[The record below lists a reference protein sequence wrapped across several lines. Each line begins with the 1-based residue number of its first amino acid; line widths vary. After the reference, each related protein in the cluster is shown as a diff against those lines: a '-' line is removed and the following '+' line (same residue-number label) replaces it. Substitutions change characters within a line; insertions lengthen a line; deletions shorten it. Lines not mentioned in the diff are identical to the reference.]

1 MAYLQIV
8 CRLHAVSYTRNMV
21 DLDKAAKLSALP
33 LGKESIYGLIK
44 KVNRPFL
51 MALMYIRVN
60 TSLHVFRP
68 FALSDEA
75 DNPEAPN
82 TIAFH
87 LARISPKAKV
97 HSWFISSCT
106 FIGESAGVRLHQLRI
121 FTTCQIL
128 PPAAYSQLHTGN
140 RLESGFPYVTVRAPV
155 SAGRESSN
163 GYSFGQTN
171 LTQCKAPTL
180 SLSPCAR
187 HSPRLSGV
195 ATNHQ
200 ERDIS
205 WGTIPINL
213 RRMYALPLPV
223 GREPGDMPAHVI
235 PYHRPRTSS
244 VLHTKRPWKLSF
256 MGEKVDLLVKQ

>member
-1 MAYLQIV
+1 MGATP
-8 CRLHAVSYTRNMV
+8 TREKLMRRSKGRNNGEGVV
-21 DLDKAAKLSALP
+21 DVLRVMGELEGDRVQRHVRKAIIE
-33 LGKESIYGLIK
+33 G
-44 KVNRPFL
+44 
-51 MALMYIRVN
+51 
-60 TSLHVFRP
+60 
-68 FALSDEA
+68 
-75 DNPEAPN
+75 
-82 TIAFH
+82 
-87 LARISPKAKV
+87 
-97 HSWFISSCT
+97 W
-106 FIGESAGVRLHQLRI
+106 
-121 FTTCQIL
+121 
-128 PPAAYSQLHTGN
+128 
-140 RLESGFPYVTVRAPV
+140 
-155 SAGRESSN
+155 SN

-256 MGEKVDLLVKQ
+256 MGEKVDLLGL